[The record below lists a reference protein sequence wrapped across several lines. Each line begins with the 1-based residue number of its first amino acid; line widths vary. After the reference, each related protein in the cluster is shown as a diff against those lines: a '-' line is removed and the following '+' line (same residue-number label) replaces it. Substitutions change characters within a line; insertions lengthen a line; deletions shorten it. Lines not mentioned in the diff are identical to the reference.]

1 MGDIA
6 ALRGI
11 WNIVPTPFL
20 PDGALDLASIPRAR
34 RVRPRRPA
42 STA

>member
-1 MGDIA
+1 MGDIE
-6 ALRGI
+6 ALRGV

-20 PDGALDLASIPRAR
+20 PDGALDTASIPRLVTSCGP
-34 RVRPRRPA
+34 RV